1 MEPVL
6 TRAVQ
11 LLSYCC
17 NLRQTPG
24 NSISSP
30 CTKTTLERLITAC
43 LKHDNYAVSTPAHPF
58 LSLIVSFTPHTP
70 TPSLFSPD
78 NPRLCLT
85 PSYISHCHT
94 LHHFKRLYLLPPLLP
109 LLSGAVQ
116 TRHWICDTMPAV
128 FTSLS
133 TCLHTALTTF
143 SQTARH
149 KRGKNLNSFHSQ
161 RSLCSSLHCACLSVS
176 G

>member
-43 LKHDNYAVSTPAHPF
+43 LKHDSYAVSTPAHPF
-58 LSLIVSFTPHTP
+58 FKPDCLIHPTPP
-70 TPSLFSPD
+70 PPSLFSPD
-78 NPRLCLT
+78 NPRLSSCCLT
-85 PSYISHCHT
+85 SSYISLCHT
-94 LHHFKRLYLLPPLLP
+94 LHHFKQLYLLPPLLP

-116 TRHWICDTMPAV
+116 TRHWLCDTMPAV

-133 TCLHTALTTF
+133 TCLQTALTTF
-143 SQTARH
+143 SQTTRH
-149 KRGKNLNSFHSQ
+149 KRGKNRNIPKGLFVPLYIVH
-161 RSLCSSLHCACLSVS
+161 A
-176 G
+176 